1 LNLSSA
7 PLAYAQDPI
16 AMNLSGK
23 VFVVTG
29 ALGVLGQAVTDCL
42 IARGAK
48 LALLGNRAR
57 FGVSRPADALMYT
70 GVDLSRKDAASGV
83 CDRVFEQ
90 MGRIDGLVNLAGGFE
105 WGRLEG
111 NSLESWESMFRVN
124 LLTAVSASGA
134 VLPYLLRSKR
144 GAIVNIGATGA
155 IKATCGMGAYAASK
169 AGVVKLTEAL
179 ADEVK
184 DRGIRVNAVLPSI
197 LDTPGN
203 RASMPNAD
211 FSRWVS
217 PMAVAE
223 AIAFLVSDQARDI
236 SGVSLPVA
244 GRT

>member
-1 LNLSSA
+1 
-7 PLAYAQDPI
+7 
-16 AMNLSGK
+16 MNLSGK

-70 GVDLSRKDAASGV
+70 GVDLSQKDAASGV

-124 LLTAVSASGA
+124 LLTAVSACGA

-217 PMAVAE
+217 PTAVAE

>member
-1 LNLSSA
+1 
-7 PLAYAQDPI
+7 
-16 AMNLSGK
+16 MNLSGK

-48 LALLGNRAR
+48 LALLGNRIR
-57 FGVSRPADALMYT
+57 PEVKHPADALMYT
-70 GVDLSRKDAASGV
+70 GVDLSQKDAASGI
-83 CDRVFEQ
+83 CDRVFKE
-90 MGRIDGLVNLAGGFE
+90 MGRIDGLVNLAGGFQ
-105 WGRLEG
+105 WDRLEG
-111 NSLESWESMFRVN
+111 NSLESWETMFRVN
-124 LLTAVSASGA
+124 LLTAVVSCGA

-211 FSRWVS
+211 FTRWVS
-217 PMAVAE
+217 PMAIAE
-223 AIAFLVSDQARDI
+223 AIAFLLSDQARDI

>member
-1 LNLSSA
+1 
-7 PLAYAQDPI
+7 
-16 AMNLSGK
+16 MNLSGK

-70 GVDLSRKDAASGV
+70 GVDLSQKDAASGV

-124 LLTAVSASGA
+124 LLTAVSACGA

>member
-1 LNLSSA
+1 
-7 PLAYAQDPI
+7 
-16 AMNLSGK
+16 
-23 VFVVTG
+23 
-29 ALGVLGQAVTDCL
+29 
-42 IARGAK
+42 
-48 LALLGNRAR
+48 
-57 FGVSRPADALMYT
+57 MYT
-70 GVDLSRKDAASGV
+70 GVDLSQKNAASGI
-83 CDRVFEQ
+83 CDRVFKE
-90 MGRIDGLVNLAGGFE
+90 MGRIDGLVNLAGGFQ
-105 WGRLEG
+105 WDRLEG

-124 LLTAVSASGA
+124 LLTAVVSCGA

-211 FSRWVS
+211 FTRWVS
-217 PMAVAE
+217 PMAIAE
-223 AIAFLVSDQARDI
+223 AIAFLLSDQARDI